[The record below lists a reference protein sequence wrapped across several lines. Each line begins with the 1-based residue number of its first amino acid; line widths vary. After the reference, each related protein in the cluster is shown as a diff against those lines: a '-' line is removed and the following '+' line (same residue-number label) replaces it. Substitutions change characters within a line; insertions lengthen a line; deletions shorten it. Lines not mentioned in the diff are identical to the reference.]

1 MSVWSMRLLGSVA
14 AASLLASCVSDVPPP
29 PPTVPPPPPVIVPEP
44 EPAPQSEPEPVIET
58 PATDPQTGI
67 FPATL
72 ELCPRMDIS
81 NQPDANGLDVT
92 GYSPLVKSLSGV
104 VIAMAPV
111 GEACFSSG
119 FGWRGGRLHKGIDL
133 HNKNP
138 TAVYAGGA
146 GVIKELTYRDD
157 YGNMIVID
165 HGGGMFTR
173 YAHLQGFASGLSE
186 GDTVPLGTRIG
197 TMGNTASYNIP
208 RHLHYELLTGDWGAQ
223 AGSFALT
230 PVDIFKLA
238 PAE

>member
-1 MSVWSMRLLGSVA
+1 MSVWSMRPLGSVA
-14 AASLLASCVSDVPPP
+14 AAAFLASCATDAPP
-29 PPTVPPPPPVIVPEP
+29 PPPPPVPTPPPVVTQTPQPEP
-44 EPAPQSEPEPVIET
+44 EPVVET
-58 PATDPQTGI
+58 PAADPQTGI

-81 NQPDANGLDVT
+81 NQPDANGLVVT
-92 GYSPLVKSLSGV
+92 GYSPLVKSSSGV

-138 TAVYAGGA
+138 TAIYAGGA
-146 GVIKELTYRDD
+146 GIIKELTYRND

-173 YAHLQGFASGLSE
+173 YAHLESFASGISE
-186 GDTVPLGTRIG
+186 GDTVPLGARIG
-197 TMGNTASYNIP
+197 TMGNTASYSIP
-208 RHLHYELLTGDWGAQ
+208 RHLHYELLTGEWGAQ

-230 PVDIFKLA
+230 PVDIFALP
-238 PAE
+238 PAD